1 MKTIL
6 TALLLLVSLSAC
18 SQDFDFTW
26 RDQDTARAVVLVLE
40 HAIDAQQ
47 TKHIKLH
54 QSKCEGV
61 FTPSYETPYTDDNG
75 SVGVQVHGST
85 YKIVCS
91 GGIQEQNSIIGQ
103 NASNAKINGYFV
115 ALSILEI
122 VVATKLPQGY
132 RDVFQYVRI
141 IDTGVTINNNRRLG
155 LGFSVGF

>member
-1 MKTIL
+1 MKTIIA
-6 TALLLLVSLSAC
+6 ALLILVSVNAC
-18 SQDFDFTW
+18 AQDIDYTW

-40 HAIDAQQ
+40 HAIDANQ

-54 QSKCEGV
+54 QNKCEGV
-61 FTPSYETPYTDDNG
+61 STPYYETPYTDSNG
-75 SVGVQVHGST
+75 TVGVQVHGST

-91 GGIQEQNSIIGQ
+91 GALQEQNSIIGQ

-115 ALSILEI
+115 ALSLLEI
-122 VVATKLPQGY
+122 VVSTQLPQGY

-141 IDTGVTINNNRRLG
+141 IDTGITINNNHSLG